1 MESVSASFKKA
12 IKSDTREIKG
22 YVEVI
27 YKNINMD
34 DYTMAIAPTKIR
46 FSLDNEI
53 VDSNRKTKNYASLEE
68 NYTLLDGSFIL
79 PNYNLKGDNAG
90 YISEDIFQNIA
101 TTILKISNENNPIL
115 SPGITIYFKNN
126 IAQKFNITI
135 TKSDNT
141 ILEINEIDNQK
152 EIYQYIFEE
161 DISIKSLQL
170 DIIHMEYSN
179 RRIRISEIDLG
190 ISQIY
195 EGQDLVSFNIDEEI
209 DLLLTSTPINDCKIN
224 LNNYDNSFD
233 PINPIG
239 LVKYL
244 TDECIIKPFVGC
256 LTEDNGVEYLC
267 VGNYYLKD
275 WSADI
280 DGNATLNGQNILG
293 KITDYEVPYSSNMVS
308 QNLSIVNLANL
319 LKEQYGL
326 TLYGS
331 VVQSANPCHLEDTN
345 LINFLRAF
353 ASIQQNDEKKVKL
366 YIDRKNNIRMYSLN
380 KDVVETIPQTQLLEK
395 VKSEI
400 TNKIKKV
407 EINYLMGV
415 NASEQTQNDTIIN
428 QNIELSNTEQYVWIK
443 NSKFILPNDFSYSFS
458 YSSSDGAKASLISLG
473 RKISCFK
480 LTGKKGD
487 NINLQV
493 SGTSLNNATWDLST
507 SYTNNEIEIG
517 DVISLDFRNYLYL
530 NEKALFTIAKALST
544 ESKSIKINA
553 NYIGDPSLVPGD
565 TVLIETK
572 YGYKKI
578 IITKQ
583 SLTFDGGLSGTIEGV
598 GD

>member
-53 VDSNRKTKNYASLEE
+53 VDSNKKTKNYASLEE

-170 DIIHMEYSN
+170 DIIQMEYSN

>member
-34 DYTMAIAPTKIR
+34 NYTMAIAPTKIR

-90 YISEDIFQNIA
+90 YISEDIFQNIS
-101 TTILKISNENNPIL
+101 TPILKISNENNPIL

-141 ILEINEIDNQK
+141 ILEINETDNQK

-161 DISIKSLQL
+161 EISIKSLQL
-170 DIIHMEYSN
+170 DIIQMEYYN

-224 LNNYDNSFD
+224 LNNYNNSFD

-244 TDECIIKPFVGC
+244 TDECIIKPFIGC
-256 LTEDNGVEYLC
+256 LTEDNGIEYLC

-326 TLYGS
+326 MLYGS
-331 VVQSANPCHLEDTN
+331 VVQNANPCHLEDTN

-353 ASIQQNDEKKVKL
+353 VSIQQNDEKKVKL
-366 YIDRKNNIRMYSLN
+366 YIDRQNNIRMYSLN
-380 KDVVETIPQTQLLEK
+380 KDIVETIPQTQLLEK

-487 NINLQV
+487 NINLKV
-493 SGTSLNNATWDLST
+493 NGTSLNNATWDLST

-530 NEKALFTIAKALST
+530 NEKTLFTIAKALST

>member
-170 DIIHMEYSN
+170 DIIQMEYSN

-428 QNIELSNTEQYVWIK
+428 QNIELSNTEQYIWIK

>member
-170 DIIHMEYSN
+170 DIIQMEYSN